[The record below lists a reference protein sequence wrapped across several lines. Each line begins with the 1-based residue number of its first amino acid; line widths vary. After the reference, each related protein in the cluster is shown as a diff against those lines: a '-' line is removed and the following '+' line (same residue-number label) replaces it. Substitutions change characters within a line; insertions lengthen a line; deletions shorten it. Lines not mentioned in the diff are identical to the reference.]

1 MDYGQLLKRT
11 WNVVW
16 THKFLILL
24 GVLVA
29 LSSVGSSS
37 GINASTQWNA
47 RQVPQWEYRG
57 PPGGDTFPRMPDLR
71 RPGPLAGIPI
81 LVALVLGGLALVV
94 GVAVWIVSTIARG
107 GLIAGADAA
116 DGGGRLTFGEAFS
129 AGWRRG
135 WTLLGIGL
143 LPAIPGAVL
152 VASALG
158 AAGIYTG
165 MGALLDNAGM
175 GFPRTL
181 LAVVLGG
188 LVCIALPASLVLGL
202 LRTFANRA
210 CMIEGVGVWDAYK
223 QGGTVLWD
231 HIGSALL
238 LFLIQIGISLALGVA
253 TLLPN
258 VVLALCCIG
267 WPILLL
273 AQGAIAAFF
282 STMWTLAWRRWTDRT
297 VGALAV
303 EA

>member
-1 MDYGQLLKRT
+1 MDYGELLRRT
-11 WNVVW
+11 WNVIW

-29 LSSVGSSS
+29 LSTVGSSS

-47 RQVPQWEYRG
+47 RQAPQWEYRG
-57 PPGGDTFPRMPDLR
+57 PPSGDSFPRMPDLG
-71 RPGPLAGIPI
+71 RPGLLAGIPI
-81 LVALVLGGLALVV
+81 VVAVGLGGLALVV
-94 GVAVWIVSTIARG
+94 GLAVWVVSTISRG

-116 DGGGRLTFGEAFS
+116 DGGGKLTFGEAFS

-135 WTLLGIGL
+135 WSLLGIGI
-143 LPAIPGAVL
+143 LPAIPGVIL
-152 VASALG
+152 LASALG

-165 MGALLDNAGM
+165 MGALLDNTAV
-175 GFPRTL
+175 GFPRVL
-181 LAVVLGG
+181 LAIVLGG
-188 LVCIALPASLVLGL
+188 LGCIAFPASLVLGL

-210 CMIEGVGVWDAYK
+210 CMIDGLGVWEAYK
-223 QGGTVLWD
+223 QGGTVLWN

-273 AQGAIAAFF
+273 AQGTIAAFF
-282 STMWTLAWRRWTDRT
+282 STMWTLVWRRWTDRT
-297 VGALAV
+297 IGALAV